1 MPNFYNILEVPQ
13 DADETAIKKSYRAL
27 SLKYHPD
34 RNPNDPGATQRFQ
47 QINEAYEHLS
57 DPQRRAQYDAE
68 LNGFPQGEIHI
79 AEHDLGNIFNMMF
92 AGGFPGGF
100 PGMGGMPG
108 GIHVFHMGG
117 GMPGGGGFGPEHF
130 FRQIQKP
137 PSIIKN
143 VEITLDQAYH
153 GCTVHVTIEKWRIQG
168 DLKISENEVI
178 YLTIP
183 PGTDENEVIIMRDC
197 GNIAREDLKGDVK
210 FVVNIKNETPF
221 TRQGMDLIYKKTL
234 TLKEALTGFT
244 VEIPHISGKLLAL
257 NNKTNSTVIH
267 PNYKKVIPGLG
278 MVRDANKGNL
288 IIEFDVSFP
297 SSLTPE
303 QINVLG
309 EIL

>member
-13 DADETAIKKSYRAL
+13 DADETTIKKSYRAL

-34 RNPNDPGATQRFQ
+34 RNPNDPSATQKFQ
-47 QINEAYEHLS
+47 QISEAYEHLS
-57 DPQRRAQYDAE
+57 DPQRRAQHDAE

-79 AEHDLGNIFNMMF
+79 GEHDLGNIFNMMF
-92 AGGFPGGF
+92 AGGFPGMH
-100 PGMGGMPG
+100 PG
-108 GIHVFHMGG
+108 MGG
-117 GMPGGGGFGPEHF
+117 GMPGGFGPEHI
-130 FRQIQKP
+130 FRQMQKP

-143 VEITLDQAYH
+143 VEITMEQAYN
-153 GCTVHVTIEKWRIQG
+153 GCTVHITVEKWRIQG
-168 DLKISENEVI
+168 ELKINESEVI

-183 PGTDENEVIIMRDC
+183 PGADENEVIIMRDC
-197 GNIAREDLKGDVK
+197 GNTVREDLKGDIK
-210 FVVNIKNETPF
+210 FIINVKNETPF

-234 TLKEALTGFT
+234 TLKEALTGFAI
-244 VEIPHISGKLLAL
+244 EIPHISGKLLAL
-257 NNKTNSTVIH
+257 NNKTNSTIIH
-267 PNYKKVIPGLG
+267 PNYKKMIPGLG

-303 QINVLG
+303 QIASLG

>member
-1 MPNFYNILEVPQ
+1 MPNFYNILEIPQ
-13 DADETAIKKSYRAL
+13 DADENTIKKSYRAL

-34 RNPNDPGATQRFQ
+34 RNPNNPGATQKFQ
-47 QINEAYEHLS
+47 EINEAYEHLS

-68 LNGFPQGEIHI
+68 LNGFHPGEIHMT
-79 AEHDLGNIFNMMF
+79 EHDIGNIFNMMF
-92 AGGFPGGF
+92 AGGFPGM
-100 PGMGGMPG
+100 PGMPG

-117 GMPGGGGFGPEHF
+117 GMGPEHI
-130 FRQIQKP
+130 FRQMQKP

-143 VEITLDQAYH
+143 VEITLEQAYF
-153 GCTVHVTIEKWRIQG
+153 GCTVHVTIEKWRLQG

-197 GNIAREDLKGDVK
+197 GNFVREDLKGDVK
-210 FVVNIKNETPF
+210 FVIGVKNETAF
-221 TRQGMDLIYKKTL
+221 TRQGMDLIYKKQL
-234 TLKEALTGFT
+234 SLKEALTGFS

-257 NNKTNSTVIH
+257 NNKTNSTIIH

-278 MVRDANKGNL
+278 MARDANKGNL

-303 QINVLG
+303 QITAL
-309 EIL
+309 EQIL